1 MNKSRVLALTLIAP
15 ALIMVVVFFLIPVVL
30 TAVFSFTNMST
41 STGIS
46 GGAYQIGP
54 ASIQRMQTE
63 MPELAAELSEPKYV
77 IDEAGLTTLEA
88 AGVDAAVIT
97 ELRGQF
103 LDTVYPDRRAIERD
117 LKGLKARLS
126 TRDVKKV
133 SEAFNRS
140 VANSRY
146 ASAEQ
151 LFAAVNALGIT
162 LNEDQKAKLT
172 SITYTGWSWTTA
184 NFERLWN
191 SSDTVRVLLNTA
203 FYVTVTLVVFNT
215 TYAMILAISTHYLPE
230 RPAGIFRA
238 IWLLPRI
245 SPPVIYVLMWKWL
258 TWDTGFL
265 STFFQMFGAPSK
277 NYLLDTTANAWF
289 FVIMMNGFV
298 GASMGMLVFSSA
310 LKAIPQSQ
318 FWASEVDGASRW
330 QQIRRIVLPQ
340 MRWPL
345 LFVTCYQTLSLLT
358 SFELVFLS
366 TEGGPGGTTDVWAL
380 TTYQTALSN
389 YSGNLQ
395 YGLGTAMALV
405 LVTVGIILALIYLRV
420 FNYNALVAKPLIEQ

>member
-1 MNKSRVLALTLIAP
+1 MTKSRILALTLIAP

-46 GGAYQIGP
+46 GGAYQVGP
-54 ASIQRMQTE
+54 TSIQRMKTE
-63 MPELAAELSEPKYV
+63 MPELAAQLEEPKYV
-77 IDEAGLTTLEA
+77 IDEAGLAALETA
-88 AGVDAAVIT
+88 DIDAAVIN
-97 ELRGQF
+97 ELRSQY
-103 LDTVYPDRRAIERD
+103 LDKVYPDRRSIERD
-117 LKGLKARLS
+117 LKGLKSRLS

-133 SEAFNRS
+133 SESFNRS
-140 VANSRY
+140 VTNIRYNSPE
-146 ASAEQ
+146 A
-151 LFAAVNALGIT
+151 LIAAVEGLGIT
-162 LNEDQKAKLT
+162 LSAEDKTRLGT
-172 SITYTGWSWTTA
+172 ITYTGWVWTTA
-184 NFERLWN
+184 NFTQLWN
-191 SSDTVRVLLNTA
+191 SSDTIRILLNTA
-203 FYVTVTLVVFNT
+203 FYVTLTLVVFNT
-215 TYAMILAISTHYLPE
+215 TYAMVLAITTHYLPE

-277 NYLLDTTANAWF
+277 NYLLDTPTNAWF

-358 SFELVFLS
+358 SFELLFLA
-366 TEGGPGGTTDVWAL
+366 TEGGPGGTTEVWAL
-380 TTYQTALSN
+380 TTYLTALSN